1 MEQFLSWFIPV
12 LSIIVTG
19 LTTLASWNL
28 RISSQTLK
36 KLTDTVAK
44 LEIEVSKH
52 SVRLDYI
59 EKQVGDH
66 HEIKE

>member
-12 LSIIVTG
+12 LNIVVVA

-28 RISSQTLK
+28 RISSRTLE
-36 KLTDTVAK
+36 KLTKTVER

>member
-12 LSIIVTG
+12 LNIVVVA

-28 RISSQTLK
+28 RISSRTLE
-36 KLTDTVAK
+36 KLTKTVER

-59 EKQVGDH
+59 EKQVGDQ
-66 HEIKE
+66 HEIKK

>member
-59 EKQVGDH
+59 EKQVGEK
-66 HEIKE
+66 HEVKE